1 MTLTAVFFYLL
12 AALALLGALGV
23 VVFRQPI
30 NGAVSL
36 LLTLLSVAA
45 LFLLRGAE
53 FLAAAQVVIY
63 AGGILTLFLF
73 AIMFVAYRDEE
84 RRRRWHPQWPAAVL
98 LGLGLGAV
106 LLAFL
111 LRPAAGVPVGV
122 GAAQAALVGSAP
134 AAGGNTEALSEVL
147 FRTYLVPFEVISL
160 FLLVAMVGGILM
172 ASWGVKR

>member
-1 MTLTAVFFYLL
+1 MTLTALFFYLF
-12 AALALLGALGV
+12 AALAVLGAVGV
-23 VVFRQPI
+23 VAFRQPI
-30 NGAVSL
+30 HGAVSL

-53 FLAAAQVVIY
+53 FLAAAQIVVY
-63 AGGILTLFLF
+63 AGGILALFLF
-73 AIMFVAYRDEE
+73 AIMFVSYREE
-84 RRRRWHPQWPAAVL
+84 EKRKRWHPQWPAAVL
-98 LGLGLGAV
+98 LGLGLVAM

-111 LRPAAGVPVGV
+111 LRPAAGAPAGV
-122 GAAQAALVGSAP
+122 GAVQQ
-134 AAGGNTEALSEVL
+134 AAGGNTEAISEVL

>member
-1 MTLTAVFFYLL
+1 MHEVFFYLF
-12 AALALLGALGV
+12 ALLAVGGALGV
-23 VVFRQPI
+23 VIFRQPI
-30 NGAVSL
+30 HGALSL

-53 FLAAAQVVIY
+53 FLAATQIVLY

-73 AIMFVAYRDEE
+73 AIMFVSYRDEE
-84 RRRRWHPQWPAAVL
+84 KRKRWHPQWPAAVL

-111 LRPAAGVPVGV
+111 LRPAAGVPAGV
-122 GAAQAALVGSAP
+122 GAAQA

>member
-23 VVFRQPI
+23 VLFRQPI
-30 NGAVSL
+30 HGAVSL
-36 LLTLLSVAA
+36 LLTLLSVAG

-53 FLAAAQVVIY
+53 FLAAAQIVIY

-73 AIMFVAYRDEE
+73 AIMFVSYRDEE
-84 RRRRWHPQWPAAVL
+84 KRKKWHPQWPAALL
-98 LGLGLGAV
+98 LGLGLAAMLV
-106 LLAFL
+106 SLL
-111 LRPAAGVPVGV
+111 LRPAAGVPAGV
-122 GAAQAALVGSAP
+122 GAAQA

-147 FRTYLVPFEVISL
+147 FRTYLIPFEVISI

>member
-1 MTLTAVFFYLL
+1 MTLPALFFYLF

-23 VVFRQPI
+23 VTFRQPI

-53 FLAAAQVVIY
+53 FLAAAQMVVY

-73 AIMFVAYRDEE
+73 AIMFVSYRDAEK
-84 RRRRWHPQWPAAVL
+84 RRKWHPQWPAAIL
-98 LGLGLGAV
+98 LGLGLAAA
-106 LLAFL
+106 LLGFL
-111 LRPAAGVPVGV
+111 LRPAAGVPAGV
-122 GAAQAALVGSAP
+122 GGAQA

-147 FRTYLVPFEVISL
+147 FRTYLVPFEVISI